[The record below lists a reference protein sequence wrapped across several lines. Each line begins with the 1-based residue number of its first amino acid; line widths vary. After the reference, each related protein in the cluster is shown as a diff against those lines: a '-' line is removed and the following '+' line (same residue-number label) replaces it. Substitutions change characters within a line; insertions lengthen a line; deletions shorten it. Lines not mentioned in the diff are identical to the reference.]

1 MDLPCALRL
10 ASIVV
15 LGAAAGCGGD
25 RAPAAR
31 TPSTAPTNTVALE
44 RELRRELDSL
54 RQLRFVG
61 MDDGPVPDF
70 ELRAKDGTRLN
81 SRDFLGR
88 EPFVVAFVATWC
100 DVCERKLASLR
111 RALEQ
116 VGPMVTIPVMAD
128 GPETWSK
135 VDGYL
140 AEFGIRQAP
149 VAAAEHPA
157 FALAYNPFATVP
169 LLVIVGRNGGLV
181 DYQLGDEP
189 EHDARLVASLEL
201 ARTIAPL
208 VRPTAR
214 APR

>member
-1 MDLPCALRL
+1 MDLPRAAHL
-10 ASIVV
+10 ASMVV
-15 LGAAAGCGGD
+15 LGAAAGCSGD
-25 RAPAAR
+25 RTPAAR
-31 TPSTAPTNTVALE
+31 TPPTGPTSTVALE

-70 ELRAKDGTRLN
+70 ELRAADGTRLN
-81 SRDFLGR
+81 SRDLLGR

-100 DVCERKLASLR
+100 EVCERKLTSLR

-128 GPETWSK
+128 GPETWPD
-135 VDGYL
+135 VHEYL
-140 AEFGIRQAP
+140 AAFGIRQAP
-149 VAAAEHPA
+149 VAATEHPD
-157 FALAYNPFATVP
+157 FALSYNPFATVP

-208 VRPTAR
+208 VRPTAGSAR
-214 APR
+214 